1 MTINARTILNRL
13 NVPVYSLCRAMLIV
27 GVMAICY
34 CLFLAI
40 MDLGG
45 LVIIGMVVLVLA
57 AITRRGRE
65 AFTAFGTARW
75 ADAADLRAEGMI
87 GATSGPILGRV
98 MDVAKPPLRQATQAL
113 FDSTVS
119 SKKACEQFLSAI
131 RLGDKPKLN
140 PALVRIPKAVHTA
153 VFAPT
158 GVGKGTSSIV
168 PFLLTTDESAV
179 VLDVKGENFRLT
191 AEHRRRV
198 FGHRIVALD
207 PFRLV
212 TQTPDTFNPL
222 DFIDRNSPT
231 AIDACRDLAAAMVVR
246 TGQEKD
252 PHWPDSAEAWIA
264 SLTALVVYYGEPNDR
279 SLQTVR
285 TLLTNPQKLELAIE
299 LMCASDAWN
308 GMLARMGSQLT
319 RYVDKELG
327 STMTTTN
334 RFQRFLDTLAV
345 AENTST
351 SSFDPGDL
359 LGGKLTIYLILP
371 PEHQRAQAGLLR
383 MWIGSLLR
391 AVVRGGLQEQ
401 TKVHFVLDEAASL
414 GHMEAMDDAVDKY
427 RGYGL
432 RLIFYYQSL
441 GQLKKCFPDGQDQTL
456 LSNVSQTFFGVN
468 DLQTAEYVSNRLGER
483 TIVLRSG
490 GTGTGTSH
498 QNSVRGDSSKSFSSN
513 ENDNWAQHGRKLLK
527 PEEVMTLSERIAIT
541 FTPGVPPI
549 WTRLVRY
556 YEESLVPRQP
566 GTWERFKVM
575 ADAAMFS
582 ASFLGVALMLAAT
595 YSEKR
600 VQRPQVDHYL
610 PAVYRPIGPSLQK
623 GR

>member
-158 GVGKGTSSIV
+158 GVGKNASCIV

-179 VLDVKGENFRLT
+179 VVDFKGENYRLT
-191 AEHRRRV
+191 AEHRRRT
-198 FGHRIVALD
+198 FGHRIIVLD
-207 PFRLV
+207 PFREV
-212 TQTPDTFNPL
+212 SRSPDTFNAL
-222 DFIDRNSPT
+222 DFIDRDSPT
-231 AIDACRDLAAAMVVR
+231 AIDECRDLAAAMVVR
-246 TGQEKD
+246 SGQEKD

-285 TLLTNPQKLELAIE
+285 TLLTNPQKLEMAIK

-319 RYVDKELG
+319 RYMDKELG
-327 STMTTTN
+327 STMTN

-345 AENTST
+345 AENTAT
-351 SSFDPGDL
+351 SSFDPAAL
-359 LGGKLTIYLILP
+359 LDGKTTCYLVLP
-371 PEHQRAQAGLLR
+371 PQHQQAQSGLLR

-401 TKVHFVLDEAASL
+401 TKVHFILDEAATL
-414 GHMEAMDDAVDKY
+414 GHMEAMDHAVDVY
-427 RGYGL
+427 RGYGV
-432 RLIFYYQSL
+432 RLHFYYQSL
-441 GQLKKCFPDGQDQTL
+441 GQLKKCFPEGQDQTL
-456 LSNVSQTFFGVN
+456 LSNVSQVFFGVN
-468 DLQTAEYVSNRLGER
+468 DPQTAEYVSNRLGEK
-483 TIVLRSG
+483 TIVIRSG

-498 QNSVRGDSSKSFSSN
+498 QNSVRGDSSTSYSSN

-566 GTWERFKVM
+566 GTWERFKSL

-582 ASFLGVALMLAAT
+582 ASFLGVALILAAT

-600 VQRPQVDHYL
+600 VQRPQVELYL
-610 PAVYRPIGPSLQK
+610 PAVYRP
-623 GR
+623 